1 MGVPVF
7 IPIPQFCDQN
17 GKPYSGGTIST
28 FVRGTTTPAAT
39 WQDPELTAL
48 NTNPV
53 VLDASGRCV
62 MWGNSDLQLQ
72 LNDASGNLIWSVP
85 STTFV
90 SAAMLPV
97 TTAPTIPDALIAL
110 GLTGSG
116 GAISTAV
123 AAEAAT
129 RAAADTSLTTAV
141 NALSAALQ
149 TETTSR
155 EEADTDEAAAR
166 TAADAALQ
174 GQINTLSGT
183 PHTYMQGGVATIL
196 PGAGFKTI
204 TLPSAFATSIDAVVV
219 TLADATLYLSG
230 INPIFAATIG
240 SGTLDTTQF
249 TVSVPGSTPPGV
261 NVVFNWV
268 CIGH

>member
-17 GKPYSGGTIST
+17 GKPYAGGAIST

-39 WQDPELTAL
+39 WQDPELTTL

-90 SAAMLPV
+90 SSAMLPV
-97 TTAPTIPDALIAL
+97 TTAETIPDALLAL

-116 GAISTAV
+116 GAITTAV
-123 AAEAAT
+123 AAEATT

-141 NALSAALQ
+141 NALSTSLQ
-149 TETTSR
+149 TETNSR

-166 TAADAALQ
+166 MAADAALQ
-174 GQINTLSGT
+174 GQINTLTGT
-183 PHTYMQGGVATIL
+183 PHAYFQGGVATIL
-196 PGAGFKTI
+196 AGAGFLTFA
-204 TLPSAFATSIDAVVV
+204 LPTAFATSCDAVVV
-219 TLADATLYLSG
+219 TLQDATLYTHG
-230 INPIFAATIG
+230 VNPIFAATIVDAG
-240 SGTLDTTQF
+240 HI

-261 NVVFNWV
+261 NVVFNWL